1 MAPGRIGGVRGM
13 KDVTRRMEKRA
24 VAPLVLGG
32 AGLAL
37 AVAIVVLVVKVR
49 SAPPAPS
56 VSPGEAVRSHTS
68 AERPPAEARTRA
80 PTVQP
85 REQPQEP
92 EVAEPEAAADSPQTI
107 AEKMTEANRLY
118 DRGDYEAAAQ
128 MAKEVLKSQPQ
139 NVKVLR
145 IAASTACILGD
156 GNEARVY
163 YDQLPERDQQQ
174 IARRCRRYGIE
185 F

>member
-1 MAPGRIGGVRGM
+1 MN
-13 KDVTRRMEKRA
+13 DVTRRMEKRA

-37 AVAIVVLVVKVR
+37 VVAIGVLVVKVR
-49 SAPPAPS
+49 SAPSAPPS
-56 VSPGEAVRSHTS
+56 SPGEAAHSHAS
-68 AERPPAEARTRA
+68 AARPQAESRPHAPA
-80 PTVQP
+80 VQP
-85 REQPQEP
+85 REEP
-92 EVAEPEAAADSPQTI
+92 EEPEASAEEAAPDSPATI

-128 MAKEVLKSQPQ
+128 MAKEVLKAQPQ

-156 GNEARVY
+156 SNEARVY